1 MKEIVLQGEALLM
14 RPLTSDDSADIHA
27 LVQAKAIGEN
37 TFVPVP
43 YPPEAAEEFTRTR
56 RELWEK
62 DEAYVFGIIEREGG
76 RFAGCMGMH
85 PVYEHF
91 RAEVGYW
98 IGQPYWGRGL
108 ASEALRLLIQFGFMT
123 LKLNRVEAGHFEHN
137 VASGRVMQKAGMR
150 YEGLRRQFVWHRDRF
165 RDLHW
170 YAILREDY
178 EPPK

>member
-1 MKEIVLQGEALLM
+1 
-14 RPLTSDDSADIHA
+14 
-27 LVQAKAIGEN
+27 
-37 TFVPVP
+37 
-43 YPPEAAEEFTRTR
+43 
-56 RELWEK
+56 
-62 DEAYVFGIIEREGG
+62 
-76 RFAGCMGMH
+76 MGMH